1 MILAMVSANQM
12 KHFVTNWEKERH
24 KGPLRLIVVR
34 GSLFA
39 VILYVILSLVKLKTL
54 GFQESFL
61 GKEGLGNMMI
71 GAVIG
76 YLNAGYHYWSQERT
90 WRRYQETLPT
100 KKAENNS

>member
-12 KHFVTNWEKERH
+12 KHFVTNWEKERT

-39 VILYVILSLVKLKTL
+39 GILYAILSLVKLKTL
-54 GFQESFL
+54 GFQEAFL
-61 GKEGLGNMMI
+61 GQEGLRNLII
-71 GAVIG
+71 GATIG

-90 WRRYQETLPT
+90 WRHYQEAIKS
-100 KKAENNS
+100 KKAENNP